1 MSAHFLNFN
10 RKPSGKRSTLPK
22 EGNPEIIEAAQR
34 EILRQ
39 ARRSFNLHEI
49 GVAASLV
56 FGLVTGALALTD
68 HIPAAGATAAT
79 GFGFITYSAQM
90 NKDAQ
95 EKLGDLLDGL
105 EKISNQ
111 EKQR

>member
-10 RKPSGKRSTLPK
+10 RKPSRKRSTFPQQ
-22 EGNPEIIEAAQR
+22 GNPEIIEAAQR

-56 FGLVTGALALTD
+56 FGLVTSALALTD

-90 NKDAQ
+90 NRDAQ
-95 EKLGDLLDGL
+95 EKLGDLLETL
-105 EKISNQ
+105 
-111 EKQR
+111 KQLSED